1 MGEAAVG
8 EANYFCAAPESLRQA
23 FDSCGLSPKERDFLF
38 ATVALRRGTA
48 ARGALAAGLSPES
61 RPSNESPGTF

>member
-8 EANYFCAAPESLRQA
+8 QANYFCAAPESLRQA

-38 ATVALRRGTA
+38 ACLLYTSDA
-48 ARGALAAGLSPES
+48 ADE
-61 RPSNESPGTF
+61 